1 MPQSTLP
8 DRPRT
13 CLVAIPRLSGAT
25 VTVDVRDPRGNLAA
39 KEQHLRIPIIGS
51 RASMTENNG
60 LSLALVFV
68 RSVSHLWY

>member
-1 MPQSTLP
+1 
-8 DRPRT
+8 
-13 CLVAIPRLSGAT
+13 